1 MERVGG
7 VRGAGGSGFDAGVS
21 LSTCASSRPG
31 GMAEVYEASDGALGR
46 RVAVKVFRGEAD
58 IATSQARR
66 QLEIQALALIPTD
79 AGQRLTRKPCR

>member
-1 MERVGG
+1 MCAVQVGPG
-7 VRGAGGSGFDAGVS
+7 STLASRYRLVRLLG
-21 LSTCASSRPG
+21 RG

-46 RVAVKVFRGEAD
+46 LVAVKVFRGEAD
-58 IATSQARR
+58 IATSQARQ